1 MSDHCNCSW
10 KRIEALLGF
19 LFEFFSNP
27 AWLSMGARCIRIN
40 SRELAPLLSHSV
52 RIFATESGDILHGSI
67 CNWLL
72 CLQLEHVFSRHLSSS
87 STRANTTLRC
97 VQACVSARLHYLLT
111 ISLVCFFGAGLT
123 CCFFFFPKIGCAPG
137 KKVTMTRRRV
147 QTCGHAQLHCLL
159 TNFFCLFFGAGL
171 ACCFFFVHKVS
182 CASCLL
188 QVKHRSLLDG

>member
-10 KRIEALLGF
+10 KRVEALLGF

-67 CNWLL
+67 CNCFL

-97 VQACVSARLHYLLT
+97 VQACVSAGLHYLLT

-137 KKVTMTRRRV
+137 IWHAGEFKLVAMLSFTVYWQILFVCFLGLVWHVVFSLSTRWV
-147 QTCGHAQLHCLL
+147 VLHV
-159 TNFFCLFFGAGL
+159 F
-171 ACCFFFVHKVS
+171 S
-182 CASCLL
+182 
-188 QVKHRSLLDG
+188 R